1 MPKTLLLRD
10 ERGEHRVAIGE
21 DGTVRVDTRPVTVV
35 RHAGDG
41 LLKVGDHL
49 RPAWTAVHGT
59 RRWVYFDGQVF
70 LFETAQGA
78 TRPKTGGSHGTL
90 AAPMPATVVRV
101 QVAPGDKVKR
111 GDTLVILEA
120 MKMELPVRAPA
131 DGTVTGVNCRPG
143 ELVQPGVGLL
153 DLDTS
158 SGDGSHET
166 P

>member
-1 MPKTLLLRD
+1 MPKTIRLRD
-10 ERGEHRVAIGE
+10 EHGEHLVAIGE
-21 DGTVRVDTRPVTVV
+21 NGTVRVGNRPVTVV
-35 RHAGDG
+35 GSAADG
-41 LLKVGDHL
+41 PLKVGDNL

-59 RRWVYFDGQVF
+59 KRWVYFEGQVF
-70 LFETAQGA
+70 LFETAHGLA
-78 TRPKTGGSHGTL
+78 RPKTGGHHGTL

-111 GDTLVILEA
+111 GDTLIILEA

-131 DGTVTGVNCRPG
+131 DGIVTGVNCRPG

-158 SGDGSHET
+158 SGDG
-166 P
+166 